1 MNRTVDKI
9 ILWPIRTSAS
19 QITKRCDFCQK
30 TEEFETE
37 LRQKKFNTKC
47 RNFMLWKLS
56 YKGKKT
62 YENETYSIQ
71 HFWDW
76 LICKWYMFKIF

>member
-9 ILWPIRTSAS
+9 ILWPIWTSAS
-19 QITKRCDFCQK
+19 QITKQCDFIQK

-37 LRQKKFNTKC
+37 LRQKKFSTKC
-47 RNFMLWKLS
+47 CNFMLWKLS

-62 YENETYSIQ
+62 YEN
-71 HFWDW
+71 
-76 LICKWYMFKIF
+76 